1 MCSPLAY
8 PTTTTTTPQTL
19 TTSNLT
25 IERTKTRGLKVL
37 QTLTDE
43 GRTCVSP
50 FRWHAFIFF
59 PLSLSPHA
67 HTSPADAQPATVRE
81 VRPRVCAHL
90 ILRNPEIADR
100 VTARRLNHAQP
111 AVSADRK
118 GPTQR
123 RLVCLDRL
131 VIGLLLCLLPHTT
144 TLTGITDGVSKKVR
158 VRTVR
163 GGEVGAGFMNEG

>member
-1 MCSPLAY
+1 MHS
-8 PTTTTTTPQTL
+8 
-19 TTSNLT
+19 
-25 IERTKTRGLKVL
+25 
-37 QTLTDE
+37 
-43 GRTCVSP
+43 
-50 FRWHAFIFF
+50 FF
-59 PLSLSPHA
+59 CFFSLSPHA
-67 HTSPADAQPATVRE
+67 HTSPADAQPATGRE

-144 TLTGITDGVSKKVR
+144 TLTGITDGVSKRVR